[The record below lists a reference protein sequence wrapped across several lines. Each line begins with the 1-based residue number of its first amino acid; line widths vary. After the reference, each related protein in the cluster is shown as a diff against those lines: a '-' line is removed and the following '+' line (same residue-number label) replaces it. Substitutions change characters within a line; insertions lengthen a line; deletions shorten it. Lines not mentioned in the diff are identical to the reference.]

1 MEKILIV
8 TDTTSYLKKEYIEK
22 EGIKIVPLNYIFGDQ
37 EYKEGLQGDFDEF
50 YERLSN
56 SNLFPKTSQPSS
68 GDFVKVFEKG
78 LEEYDHIIG
87 IFLSSKISGTVN
99 SANLAKDILGDK
111 KITIIDSL
119 VSAASLRFLVERA
132 VEMIKEKC
140 ELGEIINELENLKL
154 RQSIY
159 ITTDTLEYLKRG
171 GRLSGTQAA
180 LGNMLNI
187 KPILELKNGELGLLE
202 KLRGKNKAI
211 NKIISF
217 IPEDVKRISICH
229 ILNREEADKYLLI
242 LGEKFPQA
250 NIEIDDLGPVIGS
263 HLGPKTIGFCF
274 Y

>member
-8 TDTTSYLKKEYIEK
+8 TDSTSYLQKEYIEK
-22 EGIKIVPLNYIFGDQ
+22 EGIEIVPLNYIFGD
-37 EYKEGLQGDFDEF
+37 EEFKEGLQGEFNHF
-50 YERLSN
+50 YERLST
-56 SNLFPKTSQPSS
+56 SNLFPTTSQPSS
-68 GDFVKVFEKG
+68 GDFVEVFQRG
-78 LEEYDHIIG
+78 LEDYDHIIG

-111 KITIIDSL
+111 KITIVDSL

-132 VEMIKEKC
+132 VNMAKEGRPA
-140 ELGEIINELENLKL
+140 GEIIEEVEKLKL
-154 RQSIY
+154 RQNIY

-171 GRLSGTQAA
+171 GRLSGTQAV

-187 KPILELKNGELGLLE
+187 KPILQLKNGELGLLE
-202 KLRGKNKAI
+202 KLRGKTKAI
-211 NKIISF
+211 NKIISH
-217 IPEDVKRISICH
+217 IPEDVERIAICQ
-229 ILNREEADKYLLI
+229 ILNDEEAQRYLAL
-242 LGEKFPQA
+242 LKERFPKA